1 MEDMMIDTE
10 TVRARIVEL
19 KQNHERIEQELQKLE
34 TARQQGN
41 ASLLVV
47 SGGIQVLEELLARE
61 ASNAAPILAL

>member
-1 MEDMMIDTE
+1 MEDRMIDTE

-19 KQNHERIEQELQKLE
+19 KQSYAHLEEELQKLE

>member
-1 MEDMMIDTE
+1 
-10 TVRARIVEL
+10 VEL
-19 KQNHERIEQELQKLE
+19 KQSYAHLEEELQKLE